1 MINYKLTESNE
12 WVKKIIDGNITN
24 EYINCSNNRE
34 YLEWLE
40 AGNTPLPAHTEE
52 ELQEREKQIRISELK
67 KLLSD
72 SDFRMT
78 FDYYK
83 RMTPQDQTYWEE
95 IRESWRS
102 ELRDLG
108 V

>member
-1 MINYKLTESNE
+1 MINYKLTENNQ
-12 WVKKIIDGNITN
+12 WVRKVVDNVLTDDYLNII
-24 EYINCSNNRE
+24 SNRE

-40 AGNTPLPAHTEE
+40 AGNTPLPAYTPEE
-52 ELQEREKQIRISELK
+52 IAERDKQNRIIELK

-78 FDYYK
+78 TDYYK
-83 RMTPQDQTYWEE
+83 SMTPENQTYWEKS
-95 IRESWRS
+95 RDSWRK